1 MYKPNFSLPGLPAVF
16 LAATAALVLPAR
28 AGILV
33 KPFGTTRAGE
43 AVEQVTLENERGMK
57 LTLVDRGAALTGVW
71 VPDRQGRLGNVML
84 SLPTVAAGEASA
96 KRHGSIVGRYAGRI
110 GGGAYTLD
118 GRDIKLPV
126 NAQGAALHGDPNGF
140 EKRVWRRRDVADAES
155 IGCVFELV
163 SPDGDQG
170 HPGRLTLSVTYRLL
184 RKQNEYRIEFGAVTD
199 APTVLNPANHG
210 YFNLGG
216 AGTHGIA
223 SHVFT
228 FDAPRYVLTDAKR
241 VPTGELARVDGT
253 ALDFRRG
260 AGVMARM
267 AAKPAELGDPAWYDH
282 ALVFAKPEG
291 RFGHVATIVDTA
303 SGRRLDIATTE
314 PSAVFNSGNLFDG
327 KETGSEGVA
336 YERYDGFAFEVA
348 HLPDSPNHPNFPS
361 TVLRPGQQFH
371 SMTAYRFSVVK

>member
-1 MYKPNFSLPGLPAVF
+1 MYKPNFSFPGQPANRMAAVV
-16 LAATAALVLPAR
+16 ATAALALPAQ
-28 AGILV
+28 AVIILQ
-33 KPFGTTRAGE
+33 PFGSTKNGE
-43 AVEQVTLENERGMK
+43 TVEQVTLENERGMK

-71 VPDRQGRLGNVML
+71 VPDRQGHQANVML
-84 SLPTVAAGEASA
+84 SLPTVAAGEAST
-96 KRHGSIVGRYAGRI
+96 KRHGAIVGRYAGRI

-118 GRDIKLPV
+118 GRAIKLPV
-126 NAQGAALHGDPNGF
+126 NAQGAALHGDPNGY
-140 EKRVWRRRDVADAES
+140 EKRVWRRRDFADAES
-155 IGCVFELV
+155 IGSTFELV

-184 RKQNEYRIEFGAVTD
+184 RKQNEYRIEFAAVTD

-241 VPTGELARVDGT
+241 VPTGELASVDGT

-267 AAKPAELGDPAWYDH
+267 AAKPAELGEPAWYDH
-282 ALVFAKPEG
+282 ALVFA
-291 RFGHVATIVDTA
+291 
-303 SGRRLDIATTE
+303 
-314 PSAVFNSGNLFDG
+314 
-327 KETGSEGVA
+327 
-336 YERYDGFAFEVA
+336 
-348 HLPDSPNHPNFPS
+348 
-361 TVLRPGQQFH
+361 
-371 SMTAYRFSVVK
+371 